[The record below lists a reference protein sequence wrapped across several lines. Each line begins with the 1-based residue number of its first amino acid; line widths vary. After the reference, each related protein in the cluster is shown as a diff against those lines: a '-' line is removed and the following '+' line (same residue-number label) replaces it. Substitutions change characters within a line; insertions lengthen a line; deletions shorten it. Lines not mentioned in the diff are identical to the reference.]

1 MSRRDPPGLDPGF
14 EHPGYCPCCRSETQF
29 LVDQAWLRDHY
40 ICTQCRSIPR
50 QRHLQTVLD
59 TRFSGWEGLRIH
71 ESSPSSDF
79 IGRFA
84 ENYTFSQLIPG
95 VAGGEFRDG
104 VRCEDI
110 ERLTFPDDSIDLFIT
125 QDVLEHVFDPRR
137 AVKEIHRVLRPGG
150 AHIFTTPKHPGL
162 IQTVQRAR
170 LSDAGTVE
178 ALLEEQYHDSPI
190 GDGRAL
196 VTYDYGHDFESLLST
211 WAGASVVTVHTV
223 DRSRGLDAE
232 FNEVFLIG
240 KPLHYPHHS
249 SKELI
254 SRLQGAVDTRDRR
267 IAALQDAIAELREST
282 SWRATAPLRA
292 ATKSFRSLRKRSS

>member
-1 MSRRDPPGLDPGF
+1 MLD
-14 EHPGYCPCCRSETQF
+14 
-29 LVDQAWLRDHY
+29 A
-40 ICTQCRSIPR
+40 
-50 QRHLQTVLD
+50 
-59 TRFSGWEGLRIH
+59 RFSGWEALRIH

-84 ENYTFSQLIPG
+84 ENYTCSQLIPG

-104 VRCEDI
+104 VRCEDV
-110 ERLTFPDDSIDLFIT
+110 EKLTFPDESIDLFIT
-125 QDVLEHVFDPRR
+125 QDVLEHVFDPRG
-137 AVKEIHRVLRPGG
+137 AIKEIHRVLRPGG

-170 LSDAGTVE
+170 LSNAGTVE
-178 ALLEEQYHDSPI
+178 PLLEAQYHDSPI

-211 WAGASVVTVHTV
+211 WAGASVVTVNTV

-232 FNEVFLIG
+232 FNEVFVIA

-249 SKELI
+249 SQKLI
-254 SRLQGAVDTRDRR
+254 NRLQGSIDTRDRR
-267 IAALQDAIAELREST
+267 IAALQDAVTELREST
-282 SWRATAPLRA
+282 SWRVTAPLRA
-292 ATKSFRSLRKRSS
+292 TTNRVRSLRKRPS